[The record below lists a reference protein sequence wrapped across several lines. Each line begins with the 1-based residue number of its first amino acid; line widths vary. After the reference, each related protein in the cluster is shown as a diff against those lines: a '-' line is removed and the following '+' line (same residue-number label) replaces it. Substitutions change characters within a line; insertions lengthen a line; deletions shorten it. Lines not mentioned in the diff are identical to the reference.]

1 VRAVQSGV
9 YWSYTGLIEG
19 LITCIEKEFGL
30 LMKVIAT
37 DGLAPVFADTS
48 DAIGQVDP
56 DITLAGIVENW
67 LRGSGAEA

>member
-1 VRAVQSGV
+1 
-9 YWSYTGLIEG
+9 
-19 LITCIEKEFGL
+19 
-30 LMKVIAT
+30 
-37 DGLAPVFADTS
+37 VFADTS